1 VVGVSRSWG
10 GVSVGCIASCGEISR
25 PVLIV
30 RGPTGRIR
38 SDWVNGGDSARV
50 GRWGRWGRWGRLGE
64 GVQRFLLEVEIDYGM
79 KI

>member
-1 VVGVSRSWG
+1 MGV
-10 GVSVGCIASCGEISR
+10 IQLE
-25 PVLIV
+25 L
-30 RGPTGRIR
+30 
-38 SDWVNGGDSARV
+38 